1 MYIIEKQKTFSSNFL
16 IHIYINRI
24 NHKLLFKIKDGYKL
38 QLQTL
43 GTIKFFGNNEAI
55 IDRTKSG
62 KNVPSLVN
70 IGVVLVQYSL
80 VDNKYYTHTY

>member
-1 MYIIEKQKTFSSNFL
+1 M
-16 IHIYINRI
+16 
-24 NHKLLFKIKDGYKL
+24 
-38 QLQTL
+38 QTL
-43 GTIKFFGNNEAI
+43 GTIKFFGNKEAI